1 MSKKSLFRG
10 LTIVSTFL
18 LSASIVSANVMEFYR
33 DGMDQTF
40 KTVSSKI
47 VTEESENAEDAWNY
61 DSQFKS
67 AKDAFEGYKEFGF
80 RSSEETAVL
89 LKNKDKALP
98 LTESTPKV
106 TMLGLRSYAAVYGNS
121 GGSTPDKASIDSGN
135 TITEAFQKSGFE
147 LNPKT
152 LAAYKK
158 YCENLTW
165 GGSGFGAIPPEY
177 KEITTTTN
185 IPELSPTELRG
196 LASDYDEDYA
206 SYGDAAIVVVG
217 RPAGEGKNYNDGAK
231 GMDDGLHTTTGNIM
245 GLSDDEM
252 AIINEAKKGKADGK
266 FKKVIVLINATNVME
281 FKNLSNDDSIDAIM
295 WVGHPGVYGFYSVAK
310 MLKGEVN
317 PSAYLGDIYPTNN
330 SDSPSMQNFGNIPWA
345 DPDDFTSADN
355 VNSYLVEAEGIY
367 TGYRYYET
375 RYADI
380 VAGVNNAATAKAG
393 TYVNSDGTL
402 ATADGTWKY
411 ADEVNY
417 PFGYGLSYTTFKT
430 TLDDLQIMGNKK
442 SGTAKVTV
450 ENTGDVAGKKAIQL
464 YASVP
469 YTTYDKTNNVEK
481 SAIQLVNFEK
491 TKLLQPGEKQTI
503 TVDIDMANLTSYDYT
518 NAKTFIL
525 DDGDYYFTVGDDSH
539 EALNNVLAAKGFTVT
554 SGMTSVG
561 DTSNVKTWTNDA
573 FDKDTF
579 SVSDNGTA
587 ITNKLSDGDYSMDLN
602 SFMPN
607 TVTYLSRS
615 DWNGTY
621 PKTYSGLVP
630 TDRMKT
636 LLKNDFIALSTNDD
650 VSDIVWGDTTSK
662 LTLNDMKGASYD
674 DPRWDEL
681 LNKLTI
687 DDFLDFASNAF
698 HNIQKID
705 SVGYVGHKADDGP
718 GGSDSYSFNKGMYR
732 GQAWADAATS
742 EYGALG
748 TRVTAS
754 QENLA
759 YSWNKEL
766 CFEDGELIIGE
777 TSLIFNLPI
786 MIGPA
791 MNIHRNGYNGRGGEY
806 LSEDPILSGYIGS
819 NMVQGAQ
826 SKGCLVNIKHA
837 AFNDQEINR
846 SGVCTFM
853 NEQKARELE
862 LRNLQQAFEGKGK
875 SASFKNDES
884 KKNTFTTG
892 ALGVMTSY
900 NRIGSVASSANK
912 AVMVDIMRNEW
923 GFKGYNVTDFTGV
936 SPKAAPKESIL
947 AGTCAFCGFG
957 KPSLDYWSAETLGKD
972 RNMALAIKQNAHYIL
987 YALANSNAMNGVN
1000 SSSKRVEL
1008 ITPWRATYISL
1019 ISIFG
1024 VLTLASLVSYGV
1036 FLGLD
1041 ISHSKKKE
1049 EK

>member
-1 MSKKSLFRG
+1 
-10 LTIVSTFL
+10 
-18 LSASIVSANVMEFYR
+18 
-33 DGMDQTF
+33 
-40 KTVSSKI
+40 
-47 VTEESENAEDAWNY
+47 
-61 DSQFKS
+61 
-67 AKDAFEGYKEFGF
+67 
-80 RSSEETAVL
+80 
-89 LKNKDKALP
+89 
-98 LTESTPKV
+98 
-106 TMLGLRSYAAVYGNS
+106 
-121 GGSTPDKASIDSGN
+121 
-135 TITEAFQKSGFE
+135 
-147 LNPKT
+147 
-152 LAAYKK
+152 
-158 YCENLTW
+158 
-165 GGSGFGAIPPEY
+165 
-177 KEITTTTN
+177 
-185 IPELSPTELRG
+185 
-196 LASDYDEDYA
+196 
-206 SYGDAAIVVVG
+206 
-217 RPAGEGKNYNDGAK
+217 
-231 GMDDGLHTTTGNIM
+231 
-245 GLSDDEM
+245 
-252 AIINEAKKGKADGK
+252 
-266 FKKVIVLINATNVME
+266 
-281 FKNLSNDDSIDAIM
+281 
-295 WVGHPGVYGFYSVAK
+295 
-310 MLKGEVN
+310 
-317 PSAYLGDIYPTNN
+317 
-330 SDSPSMQNFGNIPWA
+330 
-345 DPDDFTSADN
+345 
-355 VNSYLVEAEGIY
+355 
-367 TGYRYYET
+367 
-375 RYADI
+375 
-380 VAGVNNAATAKAG
+380 
-393 TYVNSDGTL
+393 
-402 ATADGTWKY
+402 
-411 ADEVNY
+411 
-417 PFGYGLSYTTFKT
+417 
-430 TLDDLQIMGNKK
+430 
-442 SGTAKVTV
+442 
-450 ENTGDVAGKKAIQL
+450 
-464 YASVP
+464 
-469 YTTYDKTNNVEK
+469 
-481 SAIQLVNFEK
+481 
-491 TKLLQPGEKQTI
+491 
-503 TVDIDMANLTSYDYT
+503 MANLTSYDYT

-732 GQAWADAATS
+732 GQAWADAETS
-742 EYGALG
+742 EYGTLG
-748 TRVTAS
+748 TRVTPS

-846 SGVCTFM
+846 SGV
-853 NEQKARELE
+853 
-862 LRNLQQAFEGKGK
+862 
-875 SASFKNDES
+875 
-884 KKNTFTTG
+884 
-892 ALGVMTSY
+892 
-900 NRIGSVASSANK
+900 SVS
-912 AVMVDIMRNEW
+912 
-923 GFKGYNVTDFTGV
+923 
-936 SPKAAPKESIL
+936 
-947 AGTCAFCGFG
+947 
-957 KPSLDYWSAETLGKD
+957 
-972 RNMALAIKQNAHYIL
+972 
-987 YALANSNAMNGVN
+987 
-1000 SSSKRVEL
+1000 
-1008 ITPWRATYISL
+1008 
-1019 ISIFG
+1019 
-1024 VLTLASLVSYGV
+1024 
-1036 FLGLD
+1036 
-1041 ISHSKKKE
+1041 
-1049 EK
+1049 